1 MPQISHKQHIYRWL
15 LHLCGLIASQGFW
28 DPRISICF
36 STHNIFLVGCSKGGW
51 LANPPPPPRS
61 TPGGVYLR
69 SLFCAPG
76 HHQRVTVKLRVD
88 VHVNILKPI
97 CIGKGNEKWHLK
109 CIKLSPLYSVTY
121 RYHPRIWRDKIL
133 CCDMSCLIICTFD
146 IKSEFHRTVWTKFI
160 TCAVLRG
167 KEKQGRKGAEG
178 YLLDSYMY
186 AGLEI

>member
-1 MPQISHKQHIYRWL
+1 MKTLSFVWGAAAPQISLKPHFYRWL
-15 LHLCGLIASQGFW
+15 LHLCGLMASQGFVTQVFLFVF
-28 DPRISICF
+28 PRIILF
-36 STHNIFLVGCSKGGW
+36 W
-51 LANPPPPPRS
+51 WA
-61 TPGGVYLR
+61 PGGVYLR

-76 HHQRVTVKLRVD
+76 HHQRVTVKLHVD
-88 VHVNILKPI
+88 VQGKVHEHVNILKPI

-109 CIKLSPLYSVTY
+109 CIKLSPLHSVTY
-121 RYHPRIWRDKIL
+121 RYHPWIWWNKIL

-167 KEKQGRKGAEG
+167 KEKEERKGAQG

-186 AGLEI
+186 TGLEI

>member
-1 MPQISHKQHIYRWL
+1 MPSFVWGAAAPQISRKPHFYWWL
-15 LHLCGLIASQGFW
+15 LHLCGLMASQSFW
-28 DPRISICF
+28 DPCISICF
-36 STHNIFLVGCSKGGW
+36 SMHNIFW
-51 LANPPPPPRS
+51 WAHR
-61 TPGGVYLR
+61 GVYLR

-88 VHVNILKPI
+88 VQGKVHVQVNILKPI
-97 CIGKGNEKWHLK
+97 CIGKGNEKWDLK

-121 RYHPRIWRDKIL
+121 RYHPWIWWNKIL
-133 CCDMSCLIICTFD
+133 RCDMSCLIICTFD
-146 IKSEFHRTVWTKFI
+146 IKGEFHRTVWTKFI

-167 KEKQGRKGAEG
+167 KEKEGRKGAQG